1 MGDIASSHHLT
12 LLIIK
17 IIINM
22 GNYFNISV
30 HSLTTEKNGNNQ
42 KRSSMEFS
50 YMIAYKFSCRCNHK
64 PCLELLVIIPLDKIK
79 KKLFVKK

>member
-30 HSLTTEKNGNNQ
+30 HSLTTEK
-42 KRSSMEFS
+42 MEITRRGLPWNS
-50 YMIAYKFSCRCNHK
+50 
-64 PCLELLVIIPLDKIK
+64 VT
-79 KKLFVKK
+79 